1 MRNLATI
8 ILAGCFALTVLGMVT
23 LQAPQMRREAI
34 QAVQT
39 KGVAIREMH
48 YQAFGCAKHRWPF
61 GFTGR
66 MDGQRVAGKVC
77 VGWPMDPAVQT
88 WPIR

>member
-39 KGVAIREMH
+39 KGVVIREMH
-48 YQAFGCAKHRWPF
+48 YQGL
-61 GFTGR
+61 GR
-66 MDGQRVAGKVC
+66 EVQEAGGRPLRLAQPPPLTPPC
-77 VGWPMDPAVQT
+77 SPT
-88 WPIR
+88 

>member
-8 ILAGCFALTVLGMVT
+8 LLIGLVALGALGIAAT
-23 LQAPQMRREAI
+23 QAPRMRAAAV

-39 KGVAIREMH
+39 KGVAIREIHGRM
-48 YQAFGCAKHRWPF
+48 FGCAKNRWAY

-66 MDGQRVAGKVC
+66 LDGQRVAGKVC
-77 VGWPMDPAVQT
+77 VGWPMAPAVQT

>member
-39 KGVAIREMH
+39 KGVVIREMLP
-48 YQAFGCAKHRWPF
+48 GIHRA
-61 GFTGR
+61 R
-66 MDGQRVAGKVC
+66 
-77 VGWPMDPAVQT
+77 
-88 WPIR
+88 